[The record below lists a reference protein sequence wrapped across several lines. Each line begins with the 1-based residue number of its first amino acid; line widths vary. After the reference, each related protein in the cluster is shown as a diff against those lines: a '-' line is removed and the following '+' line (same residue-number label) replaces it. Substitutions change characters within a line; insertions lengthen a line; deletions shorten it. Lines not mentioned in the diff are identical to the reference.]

1 MKSNALKIDAKD
13 NVAVALQSLK
23 KGEPVVVDGQ
33 HLLDTTQDIAA
44 GHKIA
49 LAAIRSGDVVVRY
62 GEPIVQATRDI
73 GQGEWVHVHNTRP
86 IPGGTLGID
95 AH

>member
-1 MKSNALKIDAKD
+1 MKSNALKIDGKD
-13 NVAVALQSLK
+13 NVIVALQPLK
-23 KGEPVVVDGQ
+23 KGEPIVVDGQ
-33 HLLDTTQDIAA
+33 RLLDVAEDVAA

-49 LAAIRSGDVVVRY
+49 LTAIRSGAAVVRY

-86 IPGGTLGID
+86 IPGGTR
-95 AH
+95 A